1 METKRLVFCAGLI
14 SLECEFKHE
23 FNTVKSN
30 DFVFSRIKKLV
41 HLEMYAY
48 LRALKTKTLNRSSFQ
63 FDTFDL

>member
-23 FNTVKSN
+23 FNSVKSN

-48 LRALKTKTLNRSSFQ
+48 LRANIGNPY
-63 FDTFDL
+63 